1 MSIVTK
7 NLTYKHPDNTTL
19 FDNISFSIY
28 KGDKVALIGNNGT
41 GKSTLLHLI
50 SGFLKIQKGEIIASS
65 SPYYVPQHFGQFN
78 ELTVAEALNIET
90 KLKSLHAILDGDAST
105 TNFTLLD
112 DDWNIEERSL
122 AALSVWGLGHI
133 QLNQRIGTLSGGEKT
148 KVFLAGIQIHN
159 PQILLM
165 DEPTNH
171 LDRNSREKLYNLIL
185 STPATMIVVSHDRI
199 LLNKLSYIYE
209 LSKLGITAYGGN
221 YDFYKDIKRQQQNAL
236 FSKLESKEKELRV
249 IRKTAQESAE
259 RQEKHDSRGKKANI
273 RKGIPKIVLNS
284 LQSKAE
290 KSTAKLKETHTEKV
304 SDLSEEIAGLR
315 KSLPNIQGMKLD
327 FSSSDLHTGK
337 ILISAKNINFG
348 YNNNLLWK
356 EPLSFEVRS
365 GDRLSLLGNNG
376 SGKTTLLKLITGQLE
391 PTEGIIVRADFNYVY
406 IDQEYS
412 IIQPDLSIY
421 EQVKEYN
428 TKLLAEHE
436 LKMILNRYLF
446 PFGTWDKKCKQLSG
460 GEKMRLVFCCLMIS
474 NQAPDLFILDEPTNN
489 LDIHSIDIIT
499 TVMNEYR
506 GTILVVSHDLTFTK
520 EIRANTRY
528 LELV

>member
-1 MSIVTK
+1 MPANYFRFIPSGLCNSPAIHIMYNFNIIKSMSIVTK

-259 RQEKHDSRGKKANI
+259 RQ
-273 RKGIPKIVLNS
+273 
-284 LQSKAE
+284 
-290 KSTAKLKETHTEKV
+290 
-304 SDLSEEIAGLR
+304 
-315 KSLPNIQGMKLD
+315 
-327 FSSSDLHTGK
+327 
-337 ILISAKNINFG
+337 
-348 YNNNLLWK
+348 
-356 EPLSFEVRS
+356 
-365 GDRLSLLGNNG
+365 
-376 SGKTTLLKLITGQLE
+376 
-391 PTEGIIVRADFNYVY
+391 
-406 IDQEYS
+406 
-412 IIQPDLSIY
+412 
-421 EQVKEYN
+421 
-428 TKLLAEHE
+428 
-436 LKMILNRYLF
+436 
-446 PFGTWDKKCKQLSG
+446 
-460 GEKMRLVFCCLMIS
+460 
-474 NQAPDLFILDEPTNN
+474 
-489 LDIHSIDIIT
+489 
-499 TVMNEYR
+499 
-506 GTILVVSHDLTFTK
+506 
-520 EIRANTRY
+520 
-528 LELV
+528 